1 MAKKKLIFIKIVET
15 KMVKVNKHDKYLN
28 LDKSELKV
36 LSLENLV
43 IVIDKLYLIDGKE
56 IVRVLW

>member
-56 IVRVLW
+56 IVRVL